1 MVPRRATMRADM
13 DASTLHS
20 IDFALRAGLVTL
32 MLFVGAVLWRDR
44 RTPSCRPGALVA
56 LGVAAYAL
64 QSSSG
69 FAAWPA
75 PVRAPFAML
84 STGNALMFWLFARAL
99 FEDEFRVRA
108 WHFAVWL
115 ALAGLALVGCVYGLR
130 PWLGVTITVVTLGF
144 SLLAVAQTL
153 ASWRA
158 DLVERRRRLR
168 VFIVG
173 AGALYTA
180 LQMGQRLWSAEPA
193 GPLASLADMATLLA
207 IGWVVG
213 WRLVGVPS
221 GGLMGRDGAP
231 LTLAPLAPVSNTP
244 ASNTPAPNTPAPNT
258 RPPAEAGAASEPPVD
273 PALIA
278 ALERLM
284 AEERVY
290 REEGLTIARLAE
302 RLAVP
307 EYKLRRAINQGLGYR
322 NFNVFLNRYRLDD
335 AKVAL
340 ADPAQAPVPVLTI
353 ALDAGFQSLGPFNR
367 AFKAETGQ
375 TPTEF
380 RKAAL
385 A

>member
-1 MVPRRATMRADM
+1 MVPRPATMRADM
-13 DASTLHS
+13 DVSPLHS

-32 MLFVGAVLWRDR
+32 MLFVGAVLWRDAR
-44 RTPSCRPGALVA
+44 SPPCRPGALVA

-64 QSSSG
+64 QSSAG
-69 FAAWPA
+69 FMAWPA
-75 PVRAPFAML
+75 WGRVPVAML
-84 STGNALMFWLFARAL
+84 STGNAVMFWLFARSL
-99 FEDEFRVRA
+99 FDDDFRWRPRHGLM
-108 WHFAVWL
+108 WAV
-115 ALAGLALVGCVYGLR
+115 LAGLALVGCTIGPRL
-130 PWLGVTITVVTLGF
+130 WLGLAISVATLGF
-144 SLLAVAQTL
+144 SVLAVAQTL

-168 VFIVG
+168 VFIVA

-180 LQMGQRLWSAEPA
+180 LQMGQRLGSAEPA
-193 GPLASLADMATLLA
+193 GPLAALADMAMLSA
-207 IGWVVG
+207 IALIAS
-213 WRLVGVPS
+213 WRLVAVP
-221 GGLMGRDGAP
+221 GEGP
-231 LTLAPLAPVSNTP
+231 LVTNQRPVAETPTPAAAPV
-244 ASNTPAPNTPAPNT
+244 
-258 RPPAEAGAASEPPVD
+258 AETPVD

-278 ALERLM
+278 ALERVM
-284 AEERVY
+284 AHERAY

-322 NFNVFLNRYRLDD
+322 NFNVFLNRYRLDE
-335 AKVAL
+335 AKAAL
-340 ADPAQAPVPVLTI
+340 ADPTQAPVPVLTI

>member
-1 MVPRRATMRADM
+1 MDVP
-13 DASTLHS
+13 LHS
-20 IDFALRAGLVTL
+20 IDFALRSGLVTL
-32 MLFVGAVLWRDR
+32 MLFVAAVLWRDQ

-56 LGVAAYAL
+56 VGVAAYAL
-64 QSSSG
+64 QSSAG
-69 FAAWPA
+69 FMGWPPLARA
-75 PVRAPFAML
+75 PVAML
-84 STGNALMFWLFARAL
+84 STGNALMFWLFARSL
-99 FEDEFRVRA
+99 FDDEFRARP
-108 WHFAVWL
+108 WHLAGWL
-115 ALAGLALVGCVYGLR
+115 ALAGLALIGCVFGPR
-130 PWLGVTITVVTLGF
+130 PWLGLTITGVTLGF
-144 SLLAVAQTL
+144 SVLAVAQTL

-173 AGALYTA
+173 AGSFYTA

-193 GPLASLADMATLLA
+193 GPLAALADMAMLSA
-207 IGWVVG
+207 IGLVVA

-221 GGLMGRDGAP
+221 GGLVGRP
-231 LTLAPLAPVSNTP
+231 N
-244 ASNTPAPNTPAPNT
+244 ASATPAPNT
-258 RPPAEAGAASEPPVD
+258 RPPAEAGVVSEPPVD
-273 PALIA
+273 PALIV

-322 NFNVFLNRYRLDD
+322 NFNVFLNRYRLDEVK
-335 AKVAL
+335 AAL

>member
-1 MVPRRATMRADM
+1 MVPRPATMRADM
-13 DASTLHS
+13 DASTLHTL
-20 IDFALRAGLVTL
+20 DLALRAGLVTL
-32 MLFVGAVLWRDR
+32 MLFVGAVLWRDAR
-44 RTPSCRPGALVA
+44 SPSCRPGALVA

-64 QSSSG
+64 QSSAG
-69 FAAWPA
+69 FAGWPPVWRA
-75 PVRAPFAML
+75 PVAML
-84 STGNALMFWLFARAL
+84 STGNAVMFWLFARSL
-99 FEDEFRVRA
+99 FEDDFR
-108 WHFAVWL
+108 WHPRHALLWAV
-115 ALAGLALVGCVYGLR
+115 LAGLALFGCVLGPRL
-130 PWLGVTITVVTLGF
+130 WLGLTITLATLGF
-144 SLLAVAQTL
+144 SVLAVAQTL

-180 LQMGQRLWSAEPA
+180 LQMGQRLWSAEPM
-193 GPLASLADMATLLA
+193 GPLAAVADMAMLA
-207 IGWVVG
+207 GIAVVVA
-213 WRLVGVPS
+213 WRLIAVPS
-221 GGLMGRDGAP
+221 GGLTGEARK
-231 LTLAPLAPVSNTP
+231 
-244 ASNTPAPNTPAPNT
+244 PAPPVADT
-258 RPPAEAGAASEPPVD
+258 RPPAGADPAPASEPPVD

-284 AEERVY
+284 TEERVY

-322 NFNVFLNRYRLDD
+322 NFNVFLNRYRLDE
-335 AKVAL
+335 AKAAL

>member
-1 MVPRRATMRADM
+1 MVPRPATMRADM
-13 DASTLHS
+13 DAATLHTL
-20 IDFALRAGLVTL
+20 DVALRAGLVTL
-32 MLFVGAVLWRDR
+32 MLFVGAVLWRDAHS
-44 RTPSCRPGALVA
+44 PSCRPGALVA

-64 QSSSG
+64 QSSAG
-69 FAAWPA
+69 FAGWPPLWRA
-75 PVRAPFAML
+75 PVAML
-84 STGNALMFWLFARAL
+84 STGNAVMFWLFARSL
-99 FEDEFRVRA
+99 FEDDFR
-108 WHFAVWL
+108 WHPRHALLWAV
-115 ALAGLALVGCVYGLR
+115 LAGLALFGCVFGPRL
-130 PWLGVTITVVTLGF
+130 WLGLTITGVTLGF
-144 SLLAVAQTL
+144 SVLAVAQTL

-173 AGALYTA
+173 AGALYTVV
-180 LQMGQRLWSAEPA
+180 QMGPRLGSA
-193 GPLASLADMATLLA
+193 GPVGPVLALVDMAMLSA
-207 IGWVVG
+207 IALVVS
-213 WRLVGVPS
+213 WRLIAVPS
-221 GGLMGRDGAP
+221 QGLLVPTQPPP
-231 LTLAPLAPVSNTP
+231 LPVPETRTP
-244 ASNTPAPNTPAPNT
+244 AAATAP
-258 RPPAEAGAASEPPVD
+258 EPPVD

-322 NFNVFLNRYRLDD
+322 NFNVFLNRYRLDE
-335 AKVAL
+335 AKAAL

>member
-1 MVPRRATMRADM
+1 MVPWPATIRADM
-13 DASTLHS
+13 DASTLHTL
-20 IDFALRAGLVTL
+20 DFALRCGLVTL
-32 MLFVGAVLWRDR
+32 TLFIAAVLWRDNR
-44 RTPSCRPGALVA
+44 SPSCRPGALVA
-56 LGVAAYAL
+56 VGVAAYAV
-64 QSSSG
+64 QSSAG
-69 FAAWPA
+69 FMAWP
-75 PVRAPFAML
+75 PLWRVPLAML
-84 STGNALMFWLFARAL
+84 STGNAVMFWLFARSL
-99 FEDEFRVRA
+99 FDDQFRWHPLHLAA
-108 WHFAVWL
+108 WGV
-115 ALAGLALVGCVYGLR
+115 LAGLALFGCVMGPR
-130 PWLGVTITVVTLGF
+130 PWLGLTITVATLAF
-144 SLLAVAQTL
+144 AVLAVAQTL

-173 AGALYTA
+173 AGSLYTA

-193 GPLASLADMATLLA
+193 GPTAALADVAMLA
-207 IGWVVG
+207 VIALVVG
-213 WRLVGVPS
+213 WRLIGVPP
-221 GGLMGRDGAP
+221 GGLMGRAKVPVAP
-231 LTLAPLAPVSNTP
+231 LVADTQAPVV
-244 ASNTPAPNTPAPNT
+244 A
-258 RPPAEAGAASEPPVD
+258 AEAGTLSEPPVD
-273 PALIA
+273 PALIT

-284 AEERVY
+284 TEERVY

-322 NFNVFLNRYRLDD
+322 NFNVFLNGYRLAE
-335 AKVAL
+335 AKAAL